1 MFTEHGLRRCFN
13 LTLGVCSSV
22 EEQWPS
28 KPLVA
33 GSTPARRV
41 KGALKVDG
49 VDLDALF
56 AMLSSAGFVLLGV
69 QIHRVSS
76 RLVIILERVV
86 KKIRRSNDS

>member
-1 MFTEHGLRRCFN
+1 M
-13 LTLGVCSSV
+13 

-33 GSTPARRV
+33 GSSPARRV
-41 KGALKVDG
+41 KGVLKVDG
-49 VDLDALF
+49 VDLDAFF
-56 AMLSSAGFVLLGV
+56 AMLSTAGFVLLGV

-76 RLVIILERVV
+76 GLVIILKQVV